1 MDLQLFYRDTEQ
13 VDNWMSKQ
21 EVTFKLDPCWPGRQG
36 PVLLHLSGL
45 LTFFQEI
52 RAVLALN
59 QTKEGELSR
68 FLSGLPVS
76 LTVRATEK
84 ALTHLWDVKFFT
96 KEFFFLKI

>member
-1 MDLQLFYRDTEQ
+1 
-13 VDNWMSKQ
+13 
-21 EVTFKLDPCWPGRQG
+21 
-36 PVLLHLSGL
+36 VLLHLSGL